1 MTDTCPHGYTMTDH
15 FVDVPK
21 MVYPEPPQLSE
32 EQVYAFLGELRD
44 LRWAR
49 AFLKAFNQL
58 EDN

>member
-1 MTDTCPHGYTMTDH
+1 MTDH

-32 EQVYAFLGELRD
+32 EQAYAFLGELRD

-58 EDN
+58 EESND